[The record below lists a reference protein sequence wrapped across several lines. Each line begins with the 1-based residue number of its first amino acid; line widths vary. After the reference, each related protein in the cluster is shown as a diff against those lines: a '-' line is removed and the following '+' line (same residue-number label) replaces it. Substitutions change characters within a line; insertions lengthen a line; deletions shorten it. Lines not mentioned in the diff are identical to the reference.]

1 MKYLEIDMDDYN
13 VYVYLRATTSGSK
26 MSEFPDNIVTV
37 QFDATDVD
45 VDTMLSKFLV
55 LLNGMGYI
63 TSGKQLVMIDEDI

>member
-45 VDTMLSKFLV
+45 INTMLDKFRV
-55 LLNGMGYI
+55 LLNGMGYVLDNKKFVI
-63 TSGKQLVMIDEDI
+63 VDDI

>member
-1 MKYLEIDMDDYN
+1 MDDYN

-45 VDTMLSKFLV
+45 INTMLDKFRV
-55 LLNGMGYI
+55 LLNGMGYVLDNKKFVI
-63 TSGKQLVMIDEDI
+63 VDDI